1 MANDNANYDL
11 LIIGQGAAAYAAAL
25 YAARY
30 QIRPILFGAIFGG
43 ETATG
48 GLIENYPGFSEID
61 GFELMMKFREQAEK
75 YQVPIVDEDVV
86 KVERL
91 DDCFQATTAEGGV
104 YTGVSVILGVGRERR
119 RLGLEHEI
127 EWTGKGVSFCSTCDA
142 PLHRGNA
149 VGVVGG
155 GDAAVKGAV
164 LLGKYADQVYVIYR
178 QDRFTRPEA
187 VNLQQLEAQA
197 NVHTLFNT
205 NVVELTGADG
215 LEGVVLDRE
224 FEGSRDL
231 KLDGIFIEIGADPRV
246 ELPNQLGLALNDL
259 DEVVVDKRGA
269 TSIEGVFAAGDLTD
283 ASGDLKQ
290 TITASA
296 QGAVA
301 ATSAYEF
308 VSTHPNRC
316 AVHAYGYSLV

>member
-1 MANDNANYDL
+1 MANDNANHDV

-30 QIRPILFGAIFGG
+30 QIRPILFGALFGG

-48 GLIENYPGFSEID
+48 GLIENYPGFTEID
-61 GFELMMKFREQAEK
+61 GYELMMKFREQAER
-75 YQVPIVDEDVV
+75 YQVPIVDEDVA
-86 KVERL
+86 KIERL
-91 DDCFQATTAEGGV
+91 DDCFQATTADGAV

-119 RLGLEHEI
+119 RLGLDHET

-142 PLHRGNA
+142 PLHRGNT

-187 VNLQQLEAQA
+187 SNLQQLQAQA
-197 NVHTLFNT
+197 NVHTIFDT
-205 NVVELTGADG
+205 SVVELTGTDG
-215 LEGVVLDRE
+215 LEGVVLNRE
-224 FEGSRDL
+224 YDGSRDM
-231 KLDGIFIEIGADPRV
+231 KLHGLFIEIGADPRV
-246 ELPNQLGLALNDL
+246 ELPRQLGLALNDV
-259 DEVVVDKRGA
+259 DEVIVDKHGV
-269 TSIEGVFAAGDLTD
+269 TSVEGVFAAGDLTD

-296 QGAVA
+296 QGAMA

-316 AVHAYGYSLV
+316 AVHAMGYSLV

>member
-1 MANDNANYDL
+1 MANDNANHDV
-11 LIIGQGAAAYAAAL
+11 LIIGQGASAYTAAL

-30 QIRPILFGAIFGG
+30 QIRPILFGAVFGG

-48 GLIENYPGFSEID
+48 GLIENYPGFAEID
-61 GFELMMKFREQAEK
+61 GYELMMKFWEQAEK
-75 YQVPIVDEDVV
+75 YEVPIVDEDVA
-86 KVERL
+86 KIERL
-91 DDCFQATTAEGGV
+91 EDCFQATTTEGGV

-119 RLGLEHEI
+119 RLGLEHES

-164 LLGKYADQVYVIYR
+164 LLGKYADQVYLMYR
-178 QDRFTRPEA
+178 GDRFTRPEA
-187 VNLQQLEAQA
+187 VNVQQMEAQA
-197 NVHTLFNT
+197 NVQSLFNT
-205 NVVELTGADG
+205 NVIELTGADG

-224 FEGSRDL
+224 YQGRRDL
-231 KLDGIFIEIGADPRV
+231 KLDGIFIEIGADPRA
-246 ELPNQLGLALNDL
+246 ELPRQLGVALNDL
-259 DEVVVDKRGA
+259 EEVIVDKRGA
-269 TSIEGVFAAGDLTD
+269 TNVDGVFAAGDLTD

-316 AVHAYGYSLV
+316 GIHAMGYSLV

>member
-1 MANDNANYDL
+1 MSALTPSVQQLGNRL
-11 LIIGQGAAAYAAAL
+11 RRILKISGQSHG
-25 YAARY
+25 
-30 QIRPILFGAIFGG
+30 I
-43 ETATG
+43 
-48 GLIENYPGFSEID
+48 
-61 GFELMMKFREQAEK
+61 
-75 YQVPIVDEDVV
+75 
-86 KVERL
+86 
-91 DDCFQATTAEGGV
+91 
-104 YTGVSVILGVGRERR
+104 

>member
-1 MANDNANYDL
+1 MANDNANYDV

-283 ASGDLKQ
+283 ASSDLKQ